1 MLIAYKIFINTV
13 CAVLLTYSTDIL
25 YSFDTSRKKVLT
37 FIAVSSVLNNIFYAV
52 KIYIGVSMRTI
63 ATDAAFII
71 ALVLILGLKPIRA
84 VVASAIYTIMLAGGY
99 FASNKIL
106 VDIYG
111 YSSEIIKSD
120 ILISLISDI
129 IKFGTVIIIL
139 MLVRLFRQANELTDK
154 NRMNIGLK
162 TSLFMLATLVVIAI
176 NCFLYLKHIGF
187 IERGVILASVA
198 IMWLYL
204 ILSLYINFS
213 ASAMALKEQ
222 EYDQQ
227 QDYIRTIE
235 SLINDFRRLKHSYS
249 NTIYSF
255 YGYIE
260 EKDLDGLTAFYSDVV
275 DEIRRLD
282 SNLLLTLQKIKIYAV
297 FGLLWSK
304 INEAQDKGV
313 EVGVQVANEIH
324 DAGMRL
330 TDLCEVLGN
339 FLDNAI
345 DAAAASVLKKMNI
358 RLTDRDGFL
367 NIRIENTYD
376 GILDIET
383 LQRSGF
389 STKGDNHGYG
399 LAITK
404 KILARYSNV
413 LLNTI
418 AEDGIF
424 RQELVIKK

>member
-1 MLIAYKIFINTV
+1 MLIAYKIFINTI
-13 CAVLLTYSTDIL
+13 CAVLLAYSTDIL
-25 YSFDTSRKKVLT
+25 YSFDSSRRKVLV
-37 FIAVSSVLNNIFYAV
+37 FITTASVLNNLFYV
-52 KIYIGVSMRTI
+52 LQTYIGVSIRTI
-63 ATDAAFII
+63 ATDAAFVA
-71 ALVLILGLKPIRA
+71 ALVVILELKLIRA
-84 VVASAIYTIMLAGGY
+84 VFSTAIYTIILAGGY
-99 FASNKIL
+99 FASDRIL
-106 VDIYG
+106 VCIYG
-111 YSSEIIKSD
+111 YSHEIIKSD
-120 ILISLISDI
+120 ILVSLFSDI
-129 IKFGTVIIIL
+129 IKYGAVIIVLI
-139 MLVRLFRQANELTDK
+139 LVRLFRQASELTDR
-154 NRMNIGLK
+154 NRVNIGLK
-162 TSLFMLATLVVIAI
+162 TSLFMLATLMVIAI
-176 NCFLYLKHIGF
+176 NCFVYLKYISF
-187 IERGVILASVA
+187 VDRGVILASVV

-213 ASAMALKEQ
+213 AGSLALKEQ
-222 EYDQQ
+222 QYDQQ

-260 EKDLDGLTAFYSDVV
+260 EKDLEGLTAYYSDVV

-282 SNLLLTLQKIKIYAV
+282 SNLLLTLQRIKIYAV

-313 EVGVQVANEIH
+313 EVGVQVSDEIY

-345 DAAAASVLKKMNI
+345 DAAAASKLKKINI
-358 RLTDRDGFL
+358 SLTDREGFL
-367 NIRIENTYD
+367 NIKIENTYE
-376 GILDIET
+376 GILDINK

-389 STKGDNHGYG
+389 STKGDSRGFG

-404 KILARYSNV
+404 KILSRYGNA

>member
-1 MLIAYKIFINTV
+1 
-13 CAVLLTYSTDIL
+13 
-25 YSFDTSRKKVLT
+25 
-37 FIAVSSVLNNIFYAV
+37 
-52 KIYIGVSMRTI
+52 MRTF
-63 ATDAAFII
+63 ATYLAFVI
-71 ALVLILGLKPIRA
+71 ALVLILELKPVRA
-84 VVASAIYTIMLAGGY
+84 VVSTAIYTIILSGGY
-99 FASNKIL
+99 FASDKIL

-111 YSSEIIKSD
+111 YSREIIKSD
-120 ILISLISDI
+120 ILVSLVSDI
-129 IKFGTVIIIL
+129 IKFGLVIIVFIL
-139 MLVRLFRQANELTDK
+139 IRLFRQANELNDR

-162 TSLFMLATLVVIAI
+162 TSLFILATLVVIAI
-176 NCFLYLKHIGF
+176 NCFVYLKYIGF
-187 IERGVILASVA
+187 VERGVILASVA
-198 IMWLYL
+198 ILWLYL

-213 ASAMALKEQ
+213 ASALALKEQ

-260 EKDLDGLTAFYSDVV
+260 EKDLEGLTAYYSDVV

-324 DAGMRL
+324 NAGMRL

-345 DAAAASVLKKMNI
+345 DAAAASTLKKMNI
-358 RLTDRDGFL
+358 SLTDRDGFL
-367 NIRIENTYD
+367 NIKIENTYE
-376 GILDIET
+376 GVLDIKR

-389 STKGDNHGYG
+389 STKGDSHGFG

-418 AEDGIF
+418 AEDGRF